1 MWTKLAHRIIKYR
14 LLLISLL
21 ILVTAFLGY
30 KGKDAKMSYSFAKL
44 IPSDDPDMIFFED
57 FKKLFG
63 EDGNVVA
70 IGVKDSSIYQPAVFK
85 EYKILSDKISSIS
98 GVSNVVS
105 LPLLKRLRKN
115 QTAKRFELED
125 IFTNIPKDQPTLDS
139 LLQVANEQRLYSGQ
153 IVNPD
158 NGATLTLI
166 AINDQVLNSKN
177 RGALTNR
184 IVAAGDEF
192 TAATGVELH
201 YAGLP
206 FVRSVISGKVKKEM
220 SVFLILSVAV
230 TGLILLLFFRSWT
243 AVVFPMIIIAVVV
256 LWVMGTLV
264 ILDYEITILTG
275 LIPPIIVVIGIPNSV
290 YLLNKYHQEFEVH
303 GNKMKAISRVT
314 RKIGLVTLIT
324 NFTTAIGFLVLTT
337 TDIVILKEFGYVAG
351 INILATFVVSIILL
365 PAVFSWL
372 PSPTPH
378 QLKHLKFTPLAKVI
392 EGMDLI
398 VHRHKHKVFVLTG
411 LIVLISIAGMYQLNT
426 VAHMVDDIPE
436 DDPIKKDLAFFEKHF
451 SGVMPL
457 EIIVDTGKKRGV
469 IDLKNLKRVE
479 EFEEFLASHRDIS
492 NPVSIVSFVKAAKQ
506 AFYNNNPDRYE
517 IPNKRDK
524 NYILR
529 YLKNQEDNS
538 GLMNS
543 FVDSAYSKMR
553 ISMKVADVGS
563 QKMDSLVNRII
574 QPKIDSL
581 FAGTETQVTVTGSTP
596 IFIKGNKFLVDNLK
610 ISLLLAFVL
619 IAIIMGILFGNIR
632 MIVISLIP
640 NVVPLVITAGIMGYF
655 SIPLKPSTVL
665 IFSIAFGISVDDSIH
680 FLAKYRQELFANNFF
695 VPVAISKSLKETGA
709 SMIYTSVIL
718 FAGFIIFAWSDF
730 GGTIALGILTSI
742 TLLIAMCTNLIL
754 LPGLLLAFD
763 DGKRRKE
770 FHPLIEQYD
779 DHFYQE
785 GDDEAIDVELLKVEE
800 AKEQKDNTLE

>member
-1 MWTKLAHRIIKYR
+1 
-14 LLLISLL
+14 
-21 ILVTAFLGY
+21 LVTAFLGY

-158 NGATLTLI
+158 NGATLPLI